1 MVVVWSLLSPGL
13 AHVGMGWVDGPEV
26 GVARCWVRFE
36 MPVMVCVE
44 VDERVEDERVVTVV
58 VGAED
63 RDIVL
68 ARDAERVV
76 LVYDESM
83 ERMVPTEPVAAAAI
97 SVADGRDWPPR
108 SDWEFGPDAFRDP
121 WLYEVDPVEVAD
133 GLVEGD
139 EQPASVE
146 GRGW

>member
-1 MVVVWSLLSPGL
+1 M
-13 AHVGMGWVDGPEV
+13 
-26 GVARCWVRFE
+26 ARRWVRFE

-44 VDERVEDERVVTVV
+44 VDEHVEDERVVTVV

-63 RDIVL
+63 PDIVL

-83 ERMVPTEPVAAAAI
+83 ERVAPTEPVAAVAI

-108 SDWEFGPDAFRDP
+108 SDWEFGPDVFRDP
-121 WLYEVDPVEVAD
+121 WLYEDVVEAADELVAED
-133 GLVEGD
+133 E
-139 EQPASVE
+139 EQPAGVDVHD
-146 GRGW
+146 R

>member
-1 MVVVWSLLSPGL
+1 
-13 AHVGMGWVDGPEV
+13 
-26 GVARCWVRFE
+26 VARRWVRFE

-44 VDERVEDERVVTVV
+44 VDEHVEDERVVTVV

-63 RDIVL
+63 PDIVL

-83 ERMVPTEPVAAAAI
+83 ERVAPTEPVAAVAI

-121 WLYEVDPVEVAD
+121 WLYEDAVEAVDELVA
-133 GLVEGD
+133 ED
-139 EQPASVE
+139 EEQSAGVDVH
-146 GRGW
+146 GW

>member
-1 MVVVWSLLSPGL
+1 M
-13 AHVGMGWVDGPEV
+13 
-26 GVARCWVRFE
+26 ARLRVRFE

-44 VDERVEDERVVTVV
+44 VDEHVEDERVVTVV

-63 RDIVL
+63 QDITL
-68 ARDAERVV
+68 ARDVEQVV

-83 ERMVPTEPVAAAAI
+83 ERVAPTEPVAAAAI

-121 WLYEVDPVEVAD
+121 WLYEEDPAEEDDRMVA
-133 GLVEGD
+133 GD
-139 EQPASVE
+139 DYAAGTDVR
-146 GRGW
+146 GR

>member
-1 MVVVWSLLSPGL
+1 MVWAG
-13 AHVGMGWVDGPEV
+13 VDGPGV
-26 GVARCWVRFE
+26 DVARRWVRFE

-44 VDERVEDERVVTVV
+44 VDEDVEDERVVTVV

-63 RDIVL
+63 RDVTL

-83 ERMVPTEPVAAAAI
+83 ERVAPTEPMAAAAI

-121 WLYEVDPVEVAD
+121 WLYEELADED
-133 GLVEGD
+133 GLLVAEDDQQAGAD
-139 EQPASVE
+139 V
-146 GRGW
+146 RGG